1 MVPVTMAPQH
11 PRILDSPEKR
21 AIWLE
26 PPEEE
31 LGLKRYVETVRERIG
46 LVVIAVLVTTIV
58 SIAYVL
64 VATKTYDA
72 EADLLVTPV
81 SSDTLQNLPLLRESS
96 DPTRDVETAARLVTN
111 NDVARRVIA
120 EQHLSDSPEDLLT
133 QVKAEPVAQS
143 DIVAVTASEDSPE
156 KARDI
161 ANSFARQA
169 VIERTDQLHRG
180 IDTQIAGL
188 QAQLAG
194 GSSPTL
200 AGRLSELQALRS
212 GPDPTLSVETAADTP
227 TSPSKPRP
235 ALTIS
240 GGILAG
246 LVLGLAAAFAAQ
258 ILDPRLRREEQLR
271 RRYRLPILAR
281 VPLEQT
287 RGGWPLEPRKVSAA
301 GLEAYRALRTAV
313 DNPLTRAGG
322 SRTLLVTSSAP
333 SEGKTSTALNLA
345 TSLAAA
351 GRRVILIE
359 ADLRRPAVA
368 DALDIEHPAS
378 GVVSVLIESSSLQES
393 LTSAPGGQH
402 NLRLLLADYSGGGI
416 AELFAIPAAERLL
429 SDARKLADFVV
440 IDSPPLTKVVDAL
453 PFARMCDDVLIVTR
467 LGNTRLDSLGQLA
480 ELLEENGI
488 QPVGFAVV
496 GTPKPRGVHGRY
508 YLSGTEALEPLAGH
522 QTRSRGKRR
531 GSTSPQRKPQLRA
544 RKDGGASEGARLLA
558 SRMAAAGSSRSE
570 IEKSLKR
577 EFGITDSGDILDEVG
592 I

>member
-1 MVPVTMAPQH
+1 LA
-11 PRILDSPEKR
+11 SPEKR
-21 AIWLE
+21 ANWLE

-31 LGLKRYVETVRERIG
+31 LGLKRYVQTVRERIG
-46 LVVIAVLVTTIV
+46 LVVIAVVVTTIV

-64 VATKTYDA
+64 VTTKTYEA

-81 SSDTLQNLPLLRESS
+81 SSDTLPSVPLIRESS
-96 DPTRDVETAARLVTN
+96 DPTRDVETAARLVTT

-120 EQHLSDSPEDLLT
+120 EQHLSGTPEDLLN

-143 DIVAVTASEDSPE
+143 NIVAVTASEDSPE
-156 KARDI
+156 EARDI

-169 VIERTDQLHRG
+169 VIERTDQLHSV
-180 IDTQIAGL
+180 IDVQIRGL

-212 GPDPTLSVETAADTP
+212 GPDPTLSVETEADKP
-227 TSPSKPRP
+227 SSPSKPRP
-235 ALTIS
+235 ALTIA
-240 GGILAG
+240 GGIMAG
-246 LVLGLAAAFAAQ
+246 LLLGLAAAFAAQ
-258 ILDPRLRREEQLR
+258 VLDPRLRREDQLR

-281 VPLEQT
+281 VPVVAS
-287 RGGWPLEPRKVSAA
+287 RGDRPLEPRRVSAA
-301 GLEAYRALRTAV
+301 GLEAYRTLRTAL
-313 DNPLTRAGG
+313 DNPLTRVDGP
-322 SRTLLVTSSAP
+322 RTVLVTSSAP

-345 TSLAAA
+345 TSFAAA

-359 ADLRRPAVA
+359 ADLRRPAIA
-368 DALDIEHPAS
+368 GALGMDHSPS
-378 GVVSVLIESSSLQES
+378 GVVNVLIENSSLQES
-393 LTSAPGGQH
+393 LTEAPGNQQ

-429 SDARKLADFVV
+429 RDARKLADFVI

-480 ELLEENGI
+480 ELLDENGI

-508 YLSGTEALEPLAGH
+508 YLSGTDALEPLAGR
-522 QTRSRGKRR
+522 QPKGRGKRR
-531 GSTSPQRKPQLRA
+531 AGSSLPRRSQVRTRKEA
-544 RKDGGASEGARLLA
+544 GSSEGARLLA
-558 SRMAAAGSSRSE
+558 AQMAAAGNSRSE
-570 IEKSLKR
+570 IARSLKQ
-577 EFGITDSGDILDEVG
+577 EFGITDSGEILDEVG